1 MSHRI
6 GGVGKVPPTGSERK
20 AEAEL
25 FSYMS
30 RALTDGVVGQE
41 RGRHCQVVRHSLK
54 QRLPSPSSCLQSDA
68 VCGNRCMAASKV

>member
-6 GGVGKVPPTGSERK
+6 GDIVKVPLTGSERK

-30 RALTDGVVGQE
+30 RALTNGVVGQE
-41 RGRHCQVVRHSLK
+41 RGRHCRVVRHSLK
-54 QRLPSPSSCLQSDA
+54 QRLP
-68 VCGNRCMAASKV
+68 

>member
-6 GGVGKVPPTGSERK
+6 GDVGKAPLTGSERK

-30 RALTDGVVGQE
+30 RALTKGVVWSGSLSVQAWTFRR
-41 RGRHCQVVRHSLK
+41 RGEAIGRNRQTCRK
-54 QRLPSPSSCLQSDA
+54 YCLPVPTE
-68 VCGNRCMAASKV
+68 G